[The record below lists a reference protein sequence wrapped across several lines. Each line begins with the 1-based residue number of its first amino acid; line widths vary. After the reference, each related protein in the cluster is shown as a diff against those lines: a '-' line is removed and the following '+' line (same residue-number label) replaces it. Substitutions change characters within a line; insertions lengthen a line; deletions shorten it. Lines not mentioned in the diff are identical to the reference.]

1 MIDIDIQ
8 DYNMGTILQYG
19 CERARTHIQRR
30 NYSTISDA
38 SCKHSTQLITANCCM
53 CTPTRT
59 VIPCVHPACP
69 ARTQSYICS
78 VRTHSIFSVTERSRC
93 TYPVLS
99 AIFANKTVF
108 SWHCTRVRCEQI
120 SILLAKI
127 ADKQW
132 FCWQFWLVR
141 AVRTYSVGTYSVG
154 TYSAGTYS
162 GHVQYSA
169 VGMSLSWRTL
179 SWW

>member
-59 VIPCVHPACP
+59 VIPC
-69 ARTQSYICS
+69 
-78 VRTHSIFSVTERSRC
+78 
-93 TYPVLS
+93 LS

-141 AVRTYSVGTYSVG
+141 AVRTYSAGTYSVG

-169 VGMSLSWRTL
+169 VGMSLS
-179 SWW
+179 

>member
-59 VIPCVHPACP
+59 VIPCVHTACP

-127 ADKQW
+127 ADSGFVGNSGWYVQ
-132 FCWQFWLVR
+132 C
-141 AVRTYSVGTYSVG
+141 VRTVSVRTVWVRTVRVHTVGTYSI
-154 TYSAGTYS
+154 
-162 GHVQYSA
+162 VQW
-169 VGMSLSWRTL
+169 VCH
-179 SWW
+179 